1 MKWLQKI
8 LLWCGA
14 FLGVAVLLAITAAL
28 FLFALSSPV
37 ELRSADASD
46 TPHEMLSAGR
56 AAPGAR

>member
-8 LLWCGA
+8 LLVCGA
-14 FLGVAVLLAITAAL
+14 FLGLAVLLAVTAAL

-46 TPHEMLSAGR
+46 TPHATLGVGKD
-56 AAPGAR
+56 APGAR